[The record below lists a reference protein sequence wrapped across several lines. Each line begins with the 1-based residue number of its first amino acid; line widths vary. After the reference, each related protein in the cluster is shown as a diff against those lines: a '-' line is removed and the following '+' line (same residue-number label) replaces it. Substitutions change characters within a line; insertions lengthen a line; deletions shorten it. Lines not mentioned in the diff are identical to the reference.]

1 MTTPDLAAM
10 RSDYAKAALDESAVA
25 RNPFLQFNRW
35 LNEAIAAS
43 CPEPAAMSLATVGAN
58 GRPSSRIVLLKGVE
72 AGAQL
77 SGEELGATANG
88 FIFYTNYQSRKGEEL
103 AANPHA
109 ALLFFWVELERE
121 VRIEGRV
128 EKIDAASS
136 DAYFHSR
143 PVLSRI
149 SALVSPQ
156 SQVVPHRA
164 ALEQSFAAA
173 SAQHGDAPPRPA
185 HWGGYRLVPESF
197 EFWQGRRS
205 RLHDRIAF
213 ARAGGRWNISRLAP

>member
-1 MTTPDLAAM
+1 M
-10 RSDYAKAALDESAVA
+10 RGDYARMELDEAAVA
-25 RNPFLQFNRW
+25 RDPFVQFERW

-43 CPEPAAMSLATVGAN
+43 CPEPTAMSLATVAAN
-58 GRPSSRIVLLKGVE
+58 GRPSSRIVLLKEVE
-72 AGAQL
+72 AGAERGGL
-77 SGEELGATANG
+77 
-88 FIFYTNYQSRKGEEL
+88 IFFTNYQSRKGKEM
-103 AANPHA
+103 AGNPHA

-121 VRIEGRV
+121 VRIEGRI
-128 EKIDAASS
+128 EKVDAATS

-156 SQVVPHRA
+156 SVAVESRA
-164 ALEQSFAAA
+164 ALEQRFADAA
-173 SAQHGDAPPRPA
+173 EEHGEHPPRPS
-185 HWGGYRLVPESF
+185 HWGGYRLVPDWF

-213 ARAGGRWNISRLAP
+213 VKVAGGWNITRLAP

>member
-1 MTTPDLAAM
+1 MSDKPAANLDLAAM
-10 RSDYAKAALDESAVA
+10 RSDYARAELDEAAVA
-25 RNPFLQFNRW
+25 RDPIVQLQRW
-35 LNEAIAAS
+35 LADAIAAG
-43 CPEPAAMSLATVGAN
+43 CPEPTAMSLATAAAT

-72 AGAQL
+72 EDGL
-77 SGEELGATANG
+77 
-88 FIFYTNYQSRKGEEL
+88 IFFTNYQSRKGVEM

-121 VRIEGRV
+121 VRIEGRI
-128 EKIDAASS
+128 EKVDATTS

-143 PVLSRI
+143 PLLSRI

-156 SQVVPHRA
+156 SEVVASRA
-164 ALEQSFAAA
+164 ALEQRFADAA
-173 SAQHGDAPPRPA
+173 KEHGEQPPRPA
-185 HWGGYRLVPESF
+185 HWGGYRLVPEAF

-213 ARAGGRWNISRLAP
+213 AKVRDAWSITRLAP

>member
-1 MTTPDLAAM
+1 MTDQPPSKPDLASM
-10 RSDYAKAALDESAVA
+10 RSDYARMELDEAAVA
-25 RNPFLQFNRW
+25 RDPFVQFERW
-35 LNEAIAAS
+35 LNEAIVSS
-43 CPEPAAMSLATVGAN
+43 CPEPTAMSLATVAAN

-72 AGAQL
+72 AGVERGGL
-77 SGEELGATANG
+77 
-88 FIFYTNYQSRKGEEL
+88 IFFTNYQSRKGEDI
-103 AANPHA
+103 AVNPQA

-121 VRIEGRV
+121 VRIEGRI
-128 EKIDAASS
+128 EKVDAATS

-156 SQVVPHRA
+156 SRVVESRA
-164 ALEQSFAAA
+164 ALEQGFADAA
-173 SAQHGDAPPRPA
+173 QEHGEHPPRPP
-185 HWGGYRLVPESF
+185 HWGGYRLVPDCF

-213 ARAGGRWNISRLAP
+213 VKADGGWNITRLAP

>member
-1 MTTPDLAAM
+1 M

-25 RNPFLQFNRW
+25 RNPFEQFNRW

-43 CPEPAAMSLATVGAN
+43 CPEPTAMSLATVGVN

-72 AGAQL
+72 AG
-77 SGEELGATANG
+77 G
-88 FIFYTNYQSRKGEEL
+88 FIFYTSYQSRKGEEL

-121 VRIEGRV
+121 VRIEGPIEQV
-128 EKIDAASS
+128 DAATS

-156 SQVVPHRA
+156 SQVVPDRA
-164 ALEQSFAAA
+164 ALEQRFAAA
-173 SAQHGDAPPRPA
+173 SAEHGESPPRPA

-197 EFWQGRRS
+197 EFWQGRPG

-213 ARAGGRWNISRLAP
+213 ARAGSGWNISRLAP